1 MDRTRISGSE
11 AAGGPRSEPGGEA
24 HRPEFLII
32 ALALVFYGLWKAA
45 FVPAMFV
52 GHTALLLA
60 IGFLAQVVLA
70 VAAAVGVWL
79 AQPWASLALILL
91 GASIA
96 ATYLV
101 EAFVLGIVAYLYALF
116 ASVVAL
122 VVTFLLAA
130 WVDGAPSPRR

>member
-1 MDRTRISGSE
+1 M
-11 AAGGPRSEPGGEA
+11 A
-24 HRPEFLII
+24 HRPEFVII
-32 ALALVFYGLWKAA
+32 ALALVFYAIWKAA

-70 VAAAVGVWL
+70 VAAAVAVWL

-101 EAFVLGIVAYLYALF
+101 EAFVLGIIAYLYALF
-116 ASVVAL
+116 AATIAL
-122 VVTFLLAA
+122 VTTIVLAV
-130 WVDGAPSPRR
+130 WVGGAPSPRR